1 MNGPVKVWMCGKRYQ
16 EKGKKGCTS
25 KTLYEKDLHRAFL
38 MAWNAIL
45 ENREDFLEGWQTQAQ
60 GNDVLAAFRAK
71 QFMQLTKDTTPL
83 QELDFALVSK
93 TLEHCTIEPLGVINF
108 YFLDG
113 TELGIE
119 IED

>member
-1 MNGPVKVWMCGKRYQ
+1 
-16 EKGKKGCTS
+16 
-25 KTLYEKDLHRAFL
+25 

-45 ENREDFLEGWQTQAQ
+45 ENREDFLEGWREQARSE
-60 GNDVLAAFRAK
+60 DALAAFRAK
-71 QFMQLTKDTTPL
+71 QFIQLTKDATPL
-83 QELDFALVSK
+83 RVLDLALVGK

-113 TELGIE
+113 TQLGIE